1 MRLEPGGAMRGA
13 CNVITNFLDR
23 KHPSGYNLA
32 EQRLNRAWFGG
43 GADIKLKALDK
54 AVALA
59 AAW

>member
-1 MRLEPGGAMRGA
+1 MRGA